1 MLTTLFFLRRTGF
14 AAITLLIASVVIF
27 GITQVLPGDPA
38 ELILGINAQ
47 EDTLAAL
54 REQMGLNAPVWQQY
68 MHWIGGIITGDFGK
82 SYTYSVPVSELIG
95 ARLWISLP
103 LAIMSLLLSTA
114 IAIPVGVL
122 AASRHNKATDVSIM
136 GATQLG
142 IAIPNFWFAMLL
154 VMIFAIKLRWVPAGG
169 FAGWENGIFNG
180 FKSLLLPAIA
190 LALPQASIL
199 ARIMRSA
206 LLDVLAEDYM
216 RTARAKGLP
225 RSMVLWRHGVR
236 NAFIPV
242 LTIMGLQF
250 SFLIAGTII
259 IENIFYLPG
268 LGRLIFQAITQ
279 RDLIVLQG
287 LVLLLVGLV
296 IFINLLVDI
305 AYSIVDP
312 RIKGAFHE

>member
-1 MLTTLFFLRRTGF
+1 MFPPLYFFRRLVF
-14 AAITLLIASVVIF
+14 ALITLLIASAVIF
-27 GITQVLPGDPA
+27 SITQILPGDPA
-38 ELILGINAQ
+38 ELILGINAE

-54 REQMGLNAPVWQQY
+54 RNQLGLNAPAHERY
-68 MHWIGGIITGDFGK
+68 LHWIGGILTGDFGT
-82 SYTYSVPVSELIG
+82 SYTYSVPVAELIME
-95 ARLWISLP
+95 RLWVSLP
-103 LAIMSLLLSTA
+103 LAIMALILSTV

-122 AASRHNKATDVSIM
+122 AAARHNKFTDVSIM
-136 GATQLG
+136 TVTQLG

-154 VMIFAIKLRWVPAGG
+154 VIVFSITLHWFPAGG
-169 FAGWENGIFNG
+169 FAGWENGIIAVIH
-180 FKSLLLPAIA
+180 SLLLPAVA

-206 LLDVLAEDYM
+206 LLDVLQEDYM
-216 RTARAKGLP
+216 RTARAKGL
-225 RSMVLWRHGVR
+225 SESAVLWHHGVR

-242 LTIMGLQF
+242 LTILGLQF

-287 LVLLLVGLV
+287 LVLLLVASV
-296 IFINLLVDI
+296 IFVNLLVDI
-305 AYSIVDP
+305 AYAIADP
-312 RIKGAFHE
+312 RIKRAFHE

>member
-1 MLTTLFFLRRTGF
+1 MITLLFFLRRIAF
-14 AAITLLIASVVIF
+14 SLATLLIASIVVFTI
-27 GITQVLPGDPA
+27 IQILPGDPA

-54 REQMGLNAPVWQQY
+54 REQMGLNAPIY
-68 MHWIGGIITGDFGK
+68 SRYLSWISGVMVGDFGT
-82 SYTYSVPVSELIG
+82 SYTYSVPVAELILE
-95 ARLWISLP
+95 RLWISLP
-103 LAIMSLLLSTA
+103 LAIMALCLSTL

-122 AASRHNKATDVSIM
+122 AASKHNKPTDVGIM
-136 GATQLG
+136 GFTQLG

-154 VMIFAIKLRWVPAGG
+154 VMVFSIKLRWMPAGG
-169 FAGWENGIFNG
+169 FAGWENGILGG
-180 FKSLLLPAIA
+180 FASLTLPAFA

-206 LLDVLAEDYM
+206 LLDVLQEDYM

-225 RSMVLWRHGVR
+225 RNKVLWRHGVR

-242 LTIMGLQF
+242 LTILGLQF

-268 LGRLIFQAITQ
+268 LGRLIFQAISQ

-287 LVLLLVGLV
+287 LVLLLVASV
-296 IFINLLVDI
+296 IFINLLVDT
-305 AYSIVDP
+305 AYAIVDP
-312 RIKGAFHE
+312 RIKRAFYE